1 MEYLAN
7 RFDIEIDDSNFIE
20 KRLIGGKF
28 DIYEVPFGNIIFPK
42 LENEATFID
51 IVYIYQFYLNFPILY
66 TMDAY
71 RNLDNYMRSKFP

>member
-1 MEYLAN
+1 LEYLAN

-28 DIYEVPFGNIIFPK
+28 DVYDVPLGDILFPK

-51 IVYIYQFYLNFPILY
+51 IVYIYQFYLAFPILY
-66 TMDAY
+66 TMEAY
-71 RNLDNYMRSKFP
+71 GNLDEYMQSKFP